1 VALKRKK
8 GGRNILLILAVM
20 LTAALS
26 ARPGRALPVSLDA
39 LPASI
44 AALYSQGSYSQAA
57 DALQAA
63 IVQHPKDASLYY
75 WVGRSYF
82 EIRDFN
88 RSISSWERAVALDP
102 GRSEYHDWLGRAYG
116 QKADESSHSN
126 MAAALSLARRTH
138 HEFET
143 AVRLN
148 AKNVTGQRD
157 LIAFMANAPGNL
169 GGGEDRALEQIH
181 ALSGVDPLEGEL
193 ALADLYA
200 VKKKFEQAGEEY
212 QKILKSAPGIID
224 AYLEVADYYRDR
236 AEAEQMRQAVG
247 AAARIAPSDRRL
259 SYYRGV
265 ALVLE
270 KKDPDIAEGDL
281 RTYIDT
287 VPDNSELPAHSS
299 AYEWLGKLY
308 ENEKK
313 PELAAEQYKAALTL
327 DPQNKALRGTLKRL
341 QKK

>member
-26 ARPGRALPVSLDA
+26 ARLGRALPVSLDA

-63 IVQHPKDASLYY
+63 IVQRPKDASLYY

-138 HEFET
+138 HEFVT

-212 QKILKSAPGIID
+212 QKILKSVPGIID

-236 AEAEQMRQAVG
+236 AESEQMRQAVE

-270 KKDPDIAEGDL
+270 KKEPDIAEGDL